1 MDHAK
6 QAGAQLGLPWP
17 DELIFIYRLQ
27 TKFNLLWAST
37 IVDLQL
43 KERFTHF

>member
-17 DELIFIYRLQ
+17 DEQILNVNIQ
-27 TKFNLLWAST
+27 NEASLFKKNQ
-37 IVDLQL
+37 VSFGLY
-43 KERFTHF
+43 